1 MGEWA
6 SKMTDIV
13 DGHVHPGG
21 PDGEAALPSL
31 CEATGIDR
39 MALVAIQNP
48 EAGAGLPG
56 ALYAKARHPER
67 FYVFAGLNHAGFRGH
82 DPIHAAS
89 NGGSGDMTQSG
100 RIGLGSCPR
109 IPLSLAEQADAFVA
123 MGCDGIKMIEGKPT
137 SRQRMDVPVTD
148 PYFADY
154 WSRVEEL
161 GLPIVWHVND
171 PEEFWDP
178 EKLPGWAKER
188 NWGYGPEDVQKE
200 ELYAEVDEV
209 LRRHPKLR
217 IIFAHFYFLSA
228 DLPRAARFL
237 DEHPNVCF
245 DLAPGVEMLY
255 NISRDPEAGREF
267 FLRHASR
274 IVFATDLSA
283 GMSDEPGIFRAG
295 IVFRWLESDDEFRM
309 PDGADFL
316 LGPPEDGIVRGLSL
330 PDDALAAIYRG
341 NLTRLAGPAPKP
353 LDVALVIEEC
363 NRLASIAEAL
373 SGNPASETEAG
384 RVAALLAS

>member
-1 MGEWA
+1 MSEWA
-6 SKMTDIV
+6 SKTTDIV
-13 DGHVHPGG
+13 DGHVHPGS
-21 PDGEAALPSL
+21 PDDEAALLSL

-56 ALYAKARHPER
+56 ALYMKARRPER
-67 FYVFAGLNHAGFRGH
+67 FYVFAGLNHAMR
-82 DPIHAAS
+82 
-89 NGGSGDMTQSG
+89 
-100 RIGLGSCPR
+100 
-109 IPLSLAEQADAFVA
+109 LSEGKVKTPNLAEQAEAFVA

-178 EKLPGWAKER
+178 DEIPGWAKER
-188 NWGYGPEDVQKE
+188 SWGYGPEDVQKE

-209 LRRHPKLR
+209 LRRHPKLK

-228 DLPRAARFL
+228 DLPRATRFL
-237 DEHPNVCF
+237 DAHPNVHL

-255 NISRDPEAGREF
+255 NISRDPHAGREF
-267 FLRHASR
+267 FIHHADR
-274 IVFATDLSA
+274 IVFGTDLWGSI
-283 GMSDEPGIFRAG
+283 GNEQGVLRAG
-295 IVFRWLESDDEFRM
+295 LVFRWLESDDEYRV

-316 LGPPEDGIVRGLSL
+316 LGPPEDGVVRGLSL

-341 NLTRLAGPAPKP
+341 NLTRLAGPQPKP
-353 LDVALVIEEC
+353 LDIPRVIEEC
-363 NRLASIAEAL
+363 NRLASVAEAL
-373 SGNPASETEAG
+373 SGKPASETEAG
-384 RVAALLAS
+384 KVAERLGG